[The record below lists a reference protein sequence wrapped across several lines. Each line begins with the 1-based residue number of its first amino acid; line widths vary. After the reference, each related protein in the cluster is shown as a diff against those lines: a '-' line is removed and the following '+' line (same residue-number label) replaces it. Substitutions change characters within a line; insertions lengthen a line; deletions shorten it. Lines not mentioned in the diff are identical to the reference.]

1 MQANDARP
9 TAERRVLIVEGAIE
23 LIATQGIRALTH
35 RALDTALALP
45 AGSTSYYFRTKRA
58 LLEGVVGRITERT
71 REDFL
76 AAFPDDSSPSREPG
90 GARVDTD
97 AMLTEIAT
105 GVGAW
110 LDRMLAQRRAHL
122 IARYALT
129 IELRADPEL
138 HTRLVG
144 SLFSQAR
151 ARTLFEQ
158 LGCGS
163 PDTAAADFIAVI
175 EGATFDRFAG
185 ARAISPRAPR
195 KAPPS
200 WPGCSEASYAGCSP
214 ADRCPVIRPCTRC
227 HGSSSSRRPSLPKNS
242 SASRRMAR

>member
-9 TAERRVLIVEGAIE
+9 AADRRRLIVEAAIE
-23 LIATQGIRALTH
+23 LIATHGIRALTH
-35 RALDTALALP
+35 RAVDTALALP

-58 LLEGVVGRITERT
+58 LLEGVVDHITART
-71 REDFL
+71 REDFQ

-90 GARVDTD
+90 AVRGDTE
-97 AMLTEIAT
+97 AMLNEIAA

-122 IARYALT
+122 IVRYALT

-138 HTRLVG
+138 HARLVG
-144 SLFSQAR
+144 SLFSHSR
-151 ARTLFEQ
+151 ASALFAQ
-158 LGCGS
+158 LGADN

-185 ARAISPRAPR
+185 ARADLP
-195 KAPPS
+195 
-200 WPGCSEASYAGCSP
+200 AGTPESRGQL
-214 ADRCPVIRPCTRC
+214 ADVLRTYLRGLPC
-227 HGSSSSRRPSLPKNS
+227 
-242 SASRRMAR
+242 

>member
-110 LDRMLAQRRAHL
+110 LDRMLAQRRAHM

-185 ARAISPRAPR
+185 ARADL
-195 KAPPS
+195 PPGTPES
-200 WPGCSEASYAGCSP
+200 AAQLAGVLRSQL
-214 ADRCPVIRPCTRC
+214 RGMLPC
-227 HGSSSSRRPSLPKNS
+227 
-242 SASRRMAR
+242 

>member
-1 MQANDARP
+1 MQADDARP
-9 TAERRVLIVEGAIE
+9 TADRRVLIVEGAIA

-58 LLEGVVGRITERT
+58 LLEGVVDHITERT

-138 HTRLVG
+138 RTRLVG

-175 EGATFDRFAG
+175 EGITFDRFAG
-185 ARAISPRAPR
+185 ARADL
-195 KAPPS
+195 PPGTPES
-200 WPGCSEASYAGCSP
+200 AAQLAGVLRSQL
-214 ADRCPVIRPCTRC
+214 RGMLPC
-227 HGSSSSRRPSLPKNS
+227 
-242 SASRRMAR
+242 